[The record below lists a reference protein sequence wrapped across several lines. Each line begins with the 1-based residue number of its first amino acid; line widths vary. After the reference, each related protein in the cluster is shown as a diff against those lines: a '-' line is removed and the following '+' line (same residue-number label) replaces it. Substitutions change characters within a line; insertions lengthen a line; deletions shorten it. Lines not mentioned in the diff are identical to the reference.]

1 MGLLLCAMSCVF
13 HQPNQVLEEMK
24 TKFSKSSQENHIE
37 NNFIDSTNSHEELTR
52 LHGLHSFITNLPNIN
67 RTLAD
72 DVYKIYSNNVFKNIS
87 NQGKILNS
95 VSECFKRYPLI
106 DLFLLFYTFANNDS
120 NTNAE

>member
-13 HQPNQVLEEMK
+13 HQPNRVLEEMK
-24 TKFSKSSQENHIE
+24 TKFSKSSQENHIK
-37 NNFIDSTNSHEELTR
+37 NNFIDSTNSPEELTR
-52 LHGLHSFITNLPNIN
+52 LHGLHRFITNLPNIN

-72 DVYKIYSNNVFKNIS
+72 GVYKIYSNNVFKNIS